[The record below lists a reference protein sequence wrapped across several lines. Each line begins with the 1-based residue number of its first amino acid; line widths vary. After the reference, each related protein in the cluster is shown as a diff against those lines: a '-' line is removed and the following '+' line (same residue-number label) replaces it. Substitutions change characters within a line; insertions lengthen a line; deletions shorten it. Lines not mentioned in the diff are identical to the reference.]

1 LQSNIRYEIFKE
13 PRGIPGHFKEIERM
27 IYRVIC
33 FDSNADIRSSV
44 CDVIETTSLFSAIAR
59 LLKYN
64 FYKEDNYGEPIIK
77 AGLSI
82 YKSLGKHQPWSHSG
96 EPIYSSQYVRKFYA
110 S

>member
-1 LQSNIRYEIFKE
+1 
-13 PRGIPGHFKEIERM
+13 M
-27 IYRVIC
+27 VYRVIC
-33 FDSNADIRSSV
+33 FDNNADIRSSV

-59 LLKYN
+59 LLKFN
-64 FYKEDNYGEPIIK
+64 FYKIDNHGETITK

-82 YKSLGKHQPWSHSG
+82 YKSLGKHQPGSHSG

>member
-1 LQSNIRYEIFKE
+1 
-13 PRGIPGHFKEIERM
+13 M
-27 IYRVIC
+27 VYRVIC
-33 FDSNADIRSSV
+33 FDNNADIRNSV
-44 CDVIETTSLFSAIAR
+44 CDVLETASLFSAIAR

-64 FYKEDNYGEPIIK
+64 FSKENNYGDPIKK

-82 YKSLGKHQPWSHSG
+82 YKNGPKNQPLSHNG